1 MKYVWFFTQA
11 AIFIARLINLE
22 KAIFKAENAD
32 TAEDIAQYHRWHWTY
47 ICGKQIQG
55 KKVYPS

>member
-1 MKYVWFFTQA
+1 MYGFLRKQRYL
-11 AIFIARLINLE
+11 ARLINLE

-32 TAEDIAQYHRWHWTY
+32 TAEDIAHYHRWHWTY

>member
-1 MKYVWFFTQA
+1 MYGFLRKQRYL
-11 AIFIARLINLE
+11 ARLINLE

-47 ICGKQIQG
+47 ICRKQIQG